1 LTRGTIFHKSV
12 QLLAYTDDADI
23 IGRSEHNIKKT
34 FTALKTAADAMGLS
48 VNQEKTKYMV
58 ANCKSRTPHAPH
70 IHISDYNFERV
81 SRFVYLVSLG
91 KETNVIKEEISK
103 RIQNA
108 NRCYYGLLKHFK
120 LRLLTHETKCRLHT
134 TLVRPVLTYASETW
148 MLTQSD
154 MAHLNTFEGKY

>member
-1 LTRGTIFHKSV
+1 MHI
-12 QLLAYTDDADI
+12 
-23 IGRSEHNIKKT
+23 
-34 FTALKTAADAMGLS
+34 
-48 VNQEKTKYMV
+48 
-58 ANCKSRTPHAPH
+58 PHAPH

-81 SRFVYLVSLG
+81 SRFVYLVSLV
-91 KETNVIKEEISK
+91 KETNAIKEEISK

-108 NRCYYGLLKHFK
+108 NSLCYGLLKHFK

-154 MAHLNTFEGKY
+154 MAHLNTFERKILRNIFGPIQEKGEWRPRHNQELY